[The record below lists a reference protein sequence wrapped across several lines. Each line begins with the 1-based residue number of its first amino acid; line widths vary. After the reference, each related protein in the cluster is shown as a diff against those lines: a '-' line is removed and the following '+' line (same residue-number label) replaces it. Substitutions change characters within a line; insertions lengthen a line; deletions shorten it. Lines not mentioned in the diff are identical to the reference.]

1 MQYKHISE
9 TCSNESNFIR
19 DRSCSELLNEVESQE
34 EIPSIEKIYRLVKDL
49 TVKVIKLENENKKLK
64 QSVLK
69 KQKINILECLN
80 KMNIVNQ
87 PEMVYNEWLDAVV
100 LSHVKENLNNVFKED
115 LIVGIV
121 NTWKNAIKATS
132 SVLPIKTYINR
143 PNIFYIYVEDDNKR
157 QWKQLS
163 IYDMDMQLRRICQQ
177 FVSVFRNEWFIP
189 NEHKIDNDEKWTN
202 MYVDYYKR
210 ILGGSQITTEVIC
223 QRVRNQIYKLMKEDF
238 ENIVE

>member
-1 MQYKHISE
+1 M
-9 TCSNESNFIR
+9 CSNEYNNVCHT
-19 DRSCSELLNEVESQE
+19 SCSKLSNELESPE
-34 EIPSIEKIYRLVKDL
+34 EIPSIEKIYRLVQDL
-49 TVKVIKLENENKKLK
+49 TVKVVKLENENKKLK

-69 KQKINILECLN
+69 KQKINILDSLN

-87 PEMVYNEWLDAVV
+87 PEIVYNEWLDVVV
-100 LSHVKENLNNVFKED
+100 LSHVKANLNNVFKED

-121 NTWKNAIKATS
+121 NTWNNAIKATS
-132 SVLPIKTYINR
+132 SMLPIKTYINR
-143 PNIFYIYVEDDNKR
+143 PNVFYIYVEDDNKR
-157 QWKQLS
+157 QWKQLP
-163 IYDMDMQLRRICQQ
+163 IYDMDRQLRSISQQ
-177 FVSVFRNEWFIP
+177 FIVEFRKEWFIP
-189 NEHKIDNDEKWTN
+189 NEYKIDNDEKWTN

>member
-1 MQYKHISE
+1 MPYKHNSE
-9 TCSNESNFIR
+9 MSSNGYNNVG
-19 DRSCSELLNEVESQE
+19 DTSCYELLNEVECQE
-34 EIPSIEKIYRLVKDL
+34 EIPSIEKIYCLVKDL

-64 QSVLK
+64 QIVLK
-69 KQKINILECLN
+69 KQKINILDSLN

-87 PEMVYNEWLDAVV
+87 PEIVYNEWLEEVV
-100 LSHVKENLNNVFKED
+100 LSHVKKNLDSVFKEN
-115 LIVGIV
+115 LIVGLV
-121 NTWKNAIKATS
+121 NTWKNAISGTS

-143 PNIFYIYVEDDNKR
+143 PNVFYIYVEDDNKR
-157 QWKQLS
+157 EWKKLPT
-163 IYDMDMQLRRICQQ
+163 YDMDRQLRRICQQ
-177 FVSVFRNEWFIP
+177 FISEFRNEWFIP

>member
-1 MQYKHISE
+1 MS
-9 TCSNESNFIR
+9 SNEYKKVCR
-19 DRSCSELLNEVESQE
+19 TSCSELLNELESPE
-34 EIPSIEKIYRLVKDL
+34 EIPSIEKIYRLVQDL
-49 TVKVIKLENENKKLK
+49 TVKVVKLENENKKLK

-69 KQKINILECLN
+69 TQKINIVDSLN

-87 PEMVYNEWLDAVV
+87 PEIVYNEWLDVVV
-100 LSHVKENLNNVFKED
+100 LSHVKANLNNVFKED

-121 NTWKNAIKATS
+121 NTWNNAIKATS
-132 SVLPIKTYINR
+132 SVVPIKTYINR
-143 PNIFYIYVEDDNKR
+143 PNIYYIYVEDDNKR
-157 QWKQLS
+157 QWKQLP
-163 IYDMDMQLRRICQQ
+163 IYDMDRQLRRICQQ
-177 FVSVFRNEWFIP
+177 FISVFRNEWFIP
-189 NEHKIDNDEKWTN
+189 NEYKIDNDEKWTN

>member
-1 MQYKHISE
+1 MPYKDISQ
-9 TCSNESNFIR
+9 T
-19 DRSCSELLNEVESQE
+19 RSTKYDNDTSCCALLNEVESHE
-34 EIPSIEKIYRLVKDL
+34 EIPSIEKIYRLVQEL
-49 TVKVIKLENENKKLK
+49 TVKVVKLENENKKLK

-69 KQKINILECLN
+69 KQKINILDCLN
-80 KMNIVNQ
+80 QMSIVNQ
-87 PEMVYNEWLDAVV
+87 PEIVYNEWLDAVL

-121 NTWKNAIKATS
+121 NTWKNAITATS
-132 SVLPIKTYINR
+132 SILPIKTYINR

-157 QWKQLS
+157 QWKQLA
-163 IYDMDMQLRRICQQ
+163 IYDMDRQLRRISQQ
-177 FVSVFRNEWFIP
+177 FVLEFKKEWFIP
-189 NEHKIDNDEKWTN
+189 NEYKIDNDEKWTN

>member
-1 MQYKHISE
+1 MQYKHISQP
-9 TCSNESNFIR
+9 CSNESNFIR
-19 DRSCSELLNEVESQE
+19 DTSCSELLNKVESQE
-34 EIPSIEKIYRLVKDL
+34 EIPSIEKIYGLVKDL
-49 TVKVIKLENENKKLK
+49 TVKVMKLENENKKLK

-80 KMNIVNQ
+80 KMDIVNQ
-87 PEMVYNEWLDAVV
+87 PEMLYNEWLDAVV
-100 LSHVKENLNNVFKED
+100 LSHVKENLNSVFKEN
-115 LIVGIV
+115 LIVGLV
-121 NTWKNAIKATS
+121 NTWKNAISGTS

-143 PNIFYIYVEDDNKR
+143 PNVFYIYVEDDNKR

-163 IYDMDMQLRRICQQ
+163 TYDMDRQLRRICQQ
-177 FVSVFRNEWFIP
+177 FISEFRNEWFIP

-223 QRVRNQIYKLMKEDF
+223 QRVRNQIYKLMKEDL